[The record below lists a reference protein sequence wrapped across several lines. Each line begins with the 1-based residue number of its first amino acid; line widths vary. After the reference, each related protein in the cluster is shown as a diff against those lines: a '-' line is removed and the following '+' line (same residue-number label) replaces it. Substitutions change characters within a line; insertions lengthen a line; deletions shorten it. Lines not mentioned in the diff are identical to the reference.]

1 MLNHVPVDEVVLGV
15 REVGANVFVSVAH
28 IGGEGVDVGQQ
39 RIAWDVEAHAE
50 RLVPESGGP
59 EL

>member
-1 MLNHVPVDEVVLGV
+1 MVLGV

-50 RLVPESGGP
+50 RLVPKGGGP